1 MNTVIIVNLNGI
13 AFHLE
18 EPGFQTLRAY
28 LDGAQSQLAANPDKS
43 EIMSD
48 LEQAIADKCSHYL
61 NSHKNVLTAA
71 EIDDVV
77 RQMGPVQS
85 EDGSPSLGGARST
98 DAGSPGAGASPGSTG
113 ADWVSASASA
123 AEQES
128 GANKSPPQGPTVRR
142 LYQIREGAMLSGV
155 CTGIAAYLD
164 IDVTVVRILFA
175 LFTLLTYGLGVAV
188 YIVMAL
194 VVPFAHTDEEH
205 AAASGAPFNAQQVID
220 RAKKHYAEFK
230 DGKEWRRHWKQQRR
244 EWRRKWRAERFWW
257 GHNFQRNVYA
267 FSNGAFSNGTTYAGQ
282 VFAGVL
288 VTILA
293 IANTLLDCAAVAAII
308 LLAST
313 GSLLG
318 WQLPADVPLWAAIL
332 IIVLVLSAITS
343 PMRHARKAI
352 FRYNSGPD
360 MHWIFGTYQ
369 LLTLGVWVVVCWFAY
384 TRIPEVREFFANFIW
399 NWQAMMNNI
408 VQSIRH
414 SFTHAP
420 GSTQSIVPLI

>member
-18 EPGFQTLRAY
+18 EPGFQTLRTY
-28 LDGAQSQLAANPDKS
+28 LDRAQSQLAANPDKS

-48 LEQAIADKCSHYL
+48 LEQAIADKCSHFL
-61 NSHKNVLTAA
+61 NSHKNVVTAA

-85 EDGSPSLGGARST
+85 EEGASLGAAPSA
-98 DAGSPGAGASPGSTG
+98 DAGSAGAGTSAGPTGPGS
-113 ADWVSASASA
+113 A
-123 AEQES
+123 AGPQH
-128 GANKSPPQGPTVRR
+128 GANNNAPQGPTVRR

-175 LFTLLTYGLGVAV
+175 LFTLLTYGLGIAV

-194 VVPFAHTDEEH
+194 VVPFAHTDEER

-230 DGKEWRRHWKQQRR
+230 NGKEWRRHWSQQRR
-244 EWRRKWRAERFWW
+244 EWRRKWRTERIWW
-257 GHNFQRNVYA
+257 GQNFQRNVYA
-267 FSNGAFSNGTTYAGQ
+267 FSTGTNYAGQ
-282 VFAGVL
+282 VLAGVMI
-288 VTILA
+288 TILA
-293 IANTLLDCAAVAAII
+293 IANALLDCAAFAAVI

-318 WQLPADVPLWAAIL
+318 WQLPADIPLWAALL
-332 IIVLVLSAITS
+332 IIILVFSAVTS
-343 PMRHARKAI
+343 PLRHARKAI
-352 FRYNSGPD
+352 FRYNTGPEL
-360 MHWIFGTYQ
+360 HWIFATYQ
-369 LLTLGVWVVVCWFAY
+369 LLTLGVFVVVCWFAY
-384 TRIPEVREFFANFIW
+384 THIPEVREFFSHFIW
-399 NWQAMMNNI
+399 NWQMMMDNI
-408 VQSIRH
+408 MESISH
-414 SFTHAP
+414 SFHRAP

>member
-1 MNTVIIVNLNGI
+1 MNTVIIVNLNGV

-28 LDGAQSQLAANPDKS
+28 LDRAQSQLAANPDKS

-61 NSHKNVLTAA
+61 NPHKNVLTAA

-85 EDGSPSLGGARST
+85 ESASPLLGAAPSTEAGGPGADASKNST
-98 DAGSPGAGASPGSTG
+98 DSRSSAAGSE
-113 ADWVSASASA
+113 SA
-123 AEQES
+123 AHTS
-128 GANKSPPQGPTVRR
+128 RPQGPTVHR

-164 IDVTVVRILFA
+164 IDVTFVRILFA
-175 LFTLLTYGLGVAV
+175 LFTVLTYGLGIAV

-194 VVPFAHTDEEH
+194 VVPFAHTGEEH

-244 EWRRKWRAERFWW
+244 EWRRKWRTERIWW

-267 FSNGAFSNGTTYAGQ
+267 FRNGTSYAGQ
-282 VFAGVL
+282 VFAGVM

-293 IANTLLDCAAVAAII
+293 IANTVLDCAAFAAVI
-308 LLAST
+308 LLASS

-318 WQLPADVPLWAAIL
+318 WQLPPDIPLWAAIV
-332 IIVLVLSAITS
+332 IIILVFSAITS
-343 PMRHARKAI
+343 PLRHARKAI

-360 MHWIFGTYQ
+360 MHWIFATYQ
-369 LLTLGVWVVVCWFAY
+369 LLTLGVWAVVCWFAY
-384 TRIPEVREFFANFIW
+384 THIPEVREFFGNFIW
-399 NWQAMMNNI
+399 NWQMMMNNI
-408 VQSIRH
+408 VQSFRH
-414 SFTHAP
+414 SFTHTP
-420 GSTQSIVPLI
+420 GPTQSILPLI

>member
-28 LDGAQSQLAANPDKS
+28 LDQAQSQLAANPDKS

-85 EDGSPSLGGARST
+85 ESASPSPGAAPST
-98 DAGSPGAGASPGSTG
+98 EAGAPGAGASTNSTGST
-113 ADWVSASASA
+113 SSA
-123 AEQES
+123 AGSES
-128 GANKSPPQGPTVRR
+128 AARASPPQGSTVRR

-175 LFTLLTYGLGVAV
+175 LFTLLTYGLGIAV

-244 EWRRKWRAERFWW
+244 EWRRKWRSERIWW

-267 FSNGAFSNGTTYAGQ
+267 FSSGTTYAAQ
-282 VFAGVL
+282 VFTGVM

-293 IANTLLDCAAVAAII
+293 IVNTLLDCAAFAAVV

-318 WQLPADVPLWAAIL
+318 WQLPPDIPLWAAIV
-332 IIVLVLSAITS
+332 IIILVFSAITS
-343 PMRHARKAI
+343 PLRHARKAI

-369 LLTLGVWVVVCWFAY
+369 LLTLGVWASVCWFAY
-384 TRIPEVREFFANFIW
+384 THIPEVREFFGNFIW
-399 NWQAMMNNI
+399 NWQMMMNNI

-414 SFTHAP
+414 SFSHAP
-420 GSTQSIVPLI
+420 GSTQSIAPLI

>member
-28 LDGAQSQLAANPDKS
+28 LDRAQSQLAANPDKS

-85 EDGSPSLGGARST
+85 ESASPPPGDAPSTEAGA
-98 DAGSPGAGASPGSTG
+98 PGAGAATGSTG
-113 ADWVSASASA
+113 STNSAGGS
-123 AEQES
+123 ES
-128 GANKSPPQGPTVRR
+128 GAHTSPPQGSTVRR

-164 IDVTVVRILFA
+164 IDVTAVRILFA
-175 LFTLLTYGLGVAV
+175 LFTLLTYGLGIAV

-230 DGKEWRRHWKQQRR
+230 DGREWRRHWSQQRR
-244 EWRRKWRAERFWW
+244 EWRRKWRTERIWW

-267 FSNGAFSNGTTYAGQ
+267 FRNGTTYAGQ

-293 IANTLLDCAAVAAII
+293 IANTLLDCAAFAAVI
-308 LLAST
+308 LLASS

-318 WQLPADVPLWAAIL
+318 WQLPPDIPLWAAIV
-332 IIVLVLSAITS
+332 IIILVFSAITS
-343 PMRHARKAI
+343 PLRHARKAI

-369 LLTLGVWVVVCWFAY
+369 LLTLGVWASVGWFAY
-384 TRIPEVREFFANFIW
+384 THIPEVREFFGNFIW
-399 NWQAMMNNI
+399 NWQMMMNNI
-408 VQSIRH
+408 VESIRH
-414 SFTHAP
+414 SFSHAP
-420 GSTQSIVPLI
+420 GSTQSIAPLI

>member
-28 LDGAQSQLAANPDKS
+28 LDRAQSQLAANPDKA
-43 EIMSD
+43 EIVSD

-61 NSHKNVLTAA
+61 NAHKNVLTAA

-77 RQMGPVQS
+77 KQMGPVQS
-85 EDGSPSLGGARST
+85 EDGSPS
-98 DAGSPGAGASPGSTG
+98 AGNPGAPSGSTG
-113 ADWVSASASA
+113 STDSGAGSSTAG
-123 AEQES
+123 QES
-128 GANKSPPQGPTVRR
+128 GPNKSPPQGPTVRR

-175 LFTLLTYGLGVAV
+175 LLTLLTYGLGIAIYV
-188 YIVMAL
+188 VMAL
-194 VVPFAHTDEEH
+194 VVPFAHTGEEH

-230 DGKEWRRHWKQQRR
+230 DGKEWRRHFKQQRR

-257 GHNFQRNVYA
+257 GHNVQRNVYA
-267 FSNGAFSNGTTYAGQ
+267 FRNGTTYAGQ
-282 VFAGVL
+282 VFAGVMI
-288 VTILA
+288 TILA
-293 IANTLLDCAAVAAII
+293 IVNALLDCAAFAAVI

-318 WQLPADVPLWAAIL
+318 WQLPSDIPLWAAIL
-332 IIVLVLSAITS
+332 IIVLVFSAITS
-343 PMRHARKAI
+343 PLRHARKAF

-360 MHWIFGTYQ
+360 MHWMFATYQ
-369 LLTLGVWVVVCWFAY
+369 LLTLGVFVVVCWFAY
-384 TRIPEVREFFANFIW
+384 TRIPEVREFFGNFIW
-399 NWQAMMNNI
+399 NWQMMMNNI